1 MNEKDKNWELRQITV
16 IGQDTNQTSYELFFS
31 LIIAAFNI
39 LLRFYQSKIL
49 LTIVK
54 RILLLLFLNFFLN
67 DWEIIFKGLARRCG
81 LASRAPS
88 ALPDNRTATHT
99 NTGGQTDTRL
109 YFSNS
114 QTNISSRSL
123 KSPEVFRGLIQRL
136 LVRLHPSLMLKHK
149 NHVFKVVSAFVA
161 WMW

>member
-1 MNEKDKNWELRQITV
+1 M
-16 IGQDTNQTSYELFFS
+16 S
-31 LIIAAFNI
+31 IAF
-39 LLRFYQSKIL
+39 
-49 LTIVK
+49 
-54 RILLLLFLNFFLN
+54 
-67 DWEIIFKGLARRCG
+67 FKGLRDDG
-81 LASRAPS
+81 LKGWLVGAVWPAGRLQPCQILS
-88 ALPDNRTATHT
+88 TATHT

-161 WMW
+161 WM